1 MNVDIDYFIQVT
13 FVLLILSM
21 ITEKFSN
28 WIKLALPDNA
38 FKRTV
43 VRDLSKKY
51 AKSLDDHEELAKDKK
66 VREIQMLTLIVGV
79 IVAFACR
86 ANLFK
91 IYDPTYVLNWFEVDW
106 CAYKPI
112 MAISDFFGCMLT
124 GVFLSLGS
132 KFFHD
137 LLGILMETKNLK
149 RKLKDRDGVSNL
161 HTIEEVDKYIAEVE
175 PLVIEKQVSEYLST
189 LTFVESYEFS
199 EIDSAVDVF
208 LGEVTDD
215 ELKSLKPVLNVRMAN
230 KKFKAIELNY
240 FTF

>member
-79 IVAFACR
+79 IVAFAC
-86 ANLFK
+86 L
-91 IYDPTYVLNWFEVDW
+91 P
-106 CAYKPI
+106 
-112 MAISDFFGCMLT
+112 S
-124 GVFLSLGS
+124 
-132 KFFHD
+132 
-137 LLGILMETKNLK
+137 
-149 RKLKDRDGVSNL
+149 
-161 HTIEEVDKYIAEVE
+161 
-175 PLVIEKQVSEYLST
+175 
-189 LTFVESYEFS
+189 
-199 EIDSAVDVF
+199 
-208 LGEVTDD
+208 
-215 ELKSLKPVLNVRMAN
+215 
-230 KKFKAIELNY
+230 
-240 FTF
+240 